1 MNRFAVSNDMD
12 PLLRSL
18 RNGLVSDRLGRE
30 SHKRLNPDW
39 VERALSE
46 ASSFIIPVRG
56 EDSLFYRKPEPRAA
70 LFPAPA
76 VRERITTLD
85 DLVYLGH
92 HRGEDFF
99 AISVYETTN
108 VVPWELLDEGL
119 VYDSLWST
127 GMLIDQFEA
136 SLLAYARGMC
146 YWHHRTK
153 FCGACGGETRSERA
167 GHMRV
172 CADEQ
177 CDSIYFPRTDPAV
190 IVLVHAG
197 EYCLLGNKSSW
208 PENRF
213 STLAGFVEPGE
224 TVEQAAVREVKEETG
239 VGIDTLEY
247 HSSQP
252 WPFPGSVM
260 LGFHATATRQE
271 ITLSDDELRDA
282 RWFSRSEIL
291 AAKAGTSWLR
301 LPSRISIAR
310 RLVEDWVR
318 IQ

>member
-1 MNRFAVSNDMD
+1 MD

-30 SHKRLNPDW
+30 SHKRLNSEW
-39 VERALSE
+39 VERALNEVST
-46 ASSFIIPVRG
+46 FIVPVRG

-70 LFPAPA
+70 LFPAPV
-76 VRERITTLD
+76 VRERIMAVE
-85 DLVYLGH
+85 DLIYLGH

-99 AISVYETTN
+99 AVSVFESAN
-108 VVPWELLDEGL
+108 MDPWELLDEGL
-119 VYDSLWST
+119 VFDSLWST

-146 YWHHRTK
+146 YWHRRTK
-153 FCGACGGETRSERA
+153 FCGTCGSNTRSERA
-167 GHMRV
+167 GHIRV
-172 CADEQ
+172 CTNKQ

-213 STLAGFVEPGE
+213 STIAGFVEPGE
-224 TVEQAAVREVKEETG
+224 TVEQAVVREVKEETG
-239 VGIDTLEY
+239 VNIDALEY

-260 LGFHATATRQE
+260 LGFHATATLQE
-271 ITLSDDELRDA
+271 ITLLDDELRNA
-282 RWFSRSEIL
+282 RWFSRSEVL
-291 AAKAGTSWLR
+291 AAKVGTGWLR
-301 LPSRISIAR
+301 LPSRLSIAR
-310 RLVEDWVR
+310 RLVEDWC
-318 IQ
+318 Q

>member
-1 MNRFAVSNDMD
+1 MD
-12 PLLRSL
+12 PLTRAL

-30 SHKRLNPDW
+30 SHKRLNLAW
-39 VERALSE
+39 IERALSE

-70 LFPAPA
+70 LFPAPD
-76 VRERITTLD
+76 VRERIALD
-85 DLVYLGH
+85 KLIYLGH
-92 HRGEDFF
+92 YRGKDYF
-99 AISVYETTN
+99 AISVFDTGN
-108 VVPWELLDEGL
+108 MDPWEVLDEGL
-119 VYDSLWST
+119 VFDSLWAT

-146 YWHHRTK
+146 YWHHRTQ
-153 FCGACGGETRSERA
+153 FCGTCGSETCSERA

-172 CADEQ
+172 CVNEQ
-177 CDSIYFPRTDPAV
+177 CGSSYFPRTDPAV

-213 STLAGFVEPGE
+213 STIAGFVEPGE

-239 VGIDTLEY
+239 VDVHALEY

-252 WPFPGSVM
+252 WPFPGSLM

-271 ITLSDDELRDA
+271 ITLLDDELRDA
-282 RWFSRSEIL
+282 RWFSRSEVL
-291 AAKAGTSWLR
+291 AAKARTGWLR
-301 LPSRISIAR
+301 LPSRLSIAR
-310 RLVEDWVR
+310 RLVEDWC
-318 IQ
+318 QS